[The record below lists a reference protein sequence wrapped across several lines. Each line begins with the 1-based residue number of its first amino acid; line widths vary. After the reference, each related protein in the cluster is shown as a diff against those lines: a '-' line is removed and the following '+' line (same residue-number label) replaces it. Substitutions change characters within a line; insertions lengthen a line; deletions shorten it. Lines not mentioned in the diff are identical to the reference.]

1 MNHSRRYLL
10 ISPCRDEAQYLRRT
24 LDSVAAQSVQP
35 AAWIVVDDGST
46 DGTAAILEEYARRL
60 PYLRVVRRTDRGRR
74 EVGPGV
80 IEAFYAGL
88 DDGAPGGLRLSLQ
101 AGHGSGPAGTL
112 FRVADATDGE
122 RSAHR
127 HHVRQAVVRPASRA
141 AVLPPEI
148 CGDEMSV
155 GMTKFYRVACF
166 KEIGG
171 FVRQVMWDGIDCHRA
186 RMLGWIAESVDH
198 EALRFIHLRPQG
210 ASQKGVWTGRLR
222 AGFGQYFMGTSPLYY
237 LAVALYRLPAHPVL
251 IGSVAMLWGYLRS
264 WLKGL
269 PRYDD
274 PEFRRFLQSYQ
285 HACLRMGKRAATARV
300 DAERAR
306 LWHASH
312 PALGILS
319 EASMKRTGKSEL
331 LGVCFRGG
339 CHGDCGGPLPRV
351 LPRSTHLPHG
361 HHGQRLPPVHDAPR
375 PRVGAVLPG
384 GTSHRRRRHVSRLGP
399 AGIGPTGA

>member
-1 MNHSRRYLL
+1 MSPSRRYLL
-10 ISPCRDEAQYLRRT
+10 ISPCRDEAQYLRHT
-24 LDSVAAQSVQP
+24 LDSVSAQSVQP
-35 AAWIVVDDGST
+35 AAWVVVDDGST
-46 DGTAAILEEYARRL
+46 DGTSAILEEYARRL

-88 DDGAPGGLRLSLQ
+88 KAVSLEDFDYVCKLDTDLELPARYFELLMQRMESDRRL
-101 AGHGSGPAGTL
+101 GTTSGKPW
-112 FRVADATDGE
+112 F
-122 RSAHR
+122 
-127 HHVRQAVVRPASRA
+127 
-141 AVLPPEI
+141 VLPQSGALVPEI

-198 EALRFIHLRPQG
+198 ESLRFVHLRPQG
-210 ASQKGVWTGRLR
+210 ASQNGIWTGRLR
-222 AGFGQYFMGTSPLYY
+222 AGFGQYFMGTSPIYY
-237 LAVALYRLPAHPVL
+237 LTVASYRLPAHPAL
-251 IGSVAMLWGYLRS
+251 IGSAAMLWGYFRS

-274 PEFRRFLQSYQ
+274 LEFRRFLRSYQ

-306 LWHASH
+306 LWHARH
-312 PALGILS
+312 PAI
-319 EASMKRTGKSEL
+319 EACASNR
-331 LGVCFRGG
+331 
-339 CHGDCGGPLPRV
+339 
-351 LPRSTHLPHG
+351 
-361 HHGQRLPPVHDAPR
+361 
-375 PRVGAVLPG
+375 
-384 GTSHRRRRHVSRLGP
+384 
-399 AGIGPTGA
+399 